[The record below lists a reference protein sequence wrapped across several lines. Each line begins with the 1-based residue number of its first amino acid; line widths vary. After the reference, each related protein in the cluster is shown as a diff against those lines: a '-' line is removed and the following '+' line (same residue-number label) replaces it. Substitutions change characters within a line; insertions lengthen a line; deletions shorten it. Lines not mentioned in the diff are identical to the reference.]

1 MSYAIDVVLSK
12 GAIRLAAEQLKAINE
27 KVKEKHPSHEWIE
40 TNNKCIEELTELY
53 YFLVSVDKQ
62 LTETNR
68 ENFNQY
74 KLLLEKDKE
83 IDELKKQ
90 INEVK
95 ELL

>member
-27 KVKEKHPSHEWIE
+27 KVKEKQPSHEWIE
-40 TNNKCIEELTELY
+40 TNDRCIKELTELY

-68 ENFNQY
+68 QNFNQY
-74 KLLLEKDKE
+74 KLILEKQRE

-90 INEVK
+90 LNEVK

>member
-27 KVKEKHPSHEWIE
+27 KVKEKQPSHEWIE
-40 TNNKCIEELTELY
+40 TNDRCIKELTELY
-53 YFLVSVDKQ
+53 YFLVSVDKT

-74 KLLLEKDKE
+74 KLIIEKQRE

-90 INEVK
+90 LNEVK
-95 ELL
+95 DLL

>member
-1 MSYAIDVVLSK
+1 
-12 GAIRLAAEQLKAINE
+12 
-27 KVKEKHPSHEWIE
+27 
-40 TNNKCIEELTELY
+40 LY
-53 YFLVSVDKQ
+53 YFLVSVDKTI
-62 LTETNR
+62 TETNR

-90 INEVK
+90 LNEVK

>member
-12 GAIRLAAEQLKAINE
+12 GAIRLAAEQLKLINE
-27 KVKEKHPSHEWIE
+27 KVKEKQPSHEWIE
-40 TNNKCIEELTELY
+40 TNNKCIKELTELY
-53 YFLVSVDKQ
+53 YFLVSVDKTI
-62 LTETNR
+62 TEINR

-90 INEVK
+90 LNEVK

>member
-27 KVKEKHPSHEWIE
+27 KVKEKQPSHEWIN
-40 TNNKCIEELTELY
+40 TNNKCIEGLTELY

-90 INEVK
+90 LNEVK

>member
-1 MSYAIDVVLSK
+1 MSYAVDVVLSK
-12 GAIRLAAEQLKAINE
+12 GAIRLAAEQLKAINA
-27 KVKEKHPSHEWIE
+27 KVKEKQREHEWIE
-40 TNNKCIEELTELY
+40 TNDKCIEQLTELY

-90 INEVK
+90 LNEVK